1 MRQISV
7 PFRRR
12 LVPAAGAVLLAA
24 VLAACSSSPKAL
36 QPAPLLPFTQQVP
49 ATQVWKVQL
58 PPTHALLLP
67 VAHSGQLYVASA
79 DGSVSALDGQTGRSV
94 WRHEVGQPLSAGVGT
109 DGQSVAVV
117 TRDND
122 LVVLAEGRP
131 LWRTRLN
138 ARVFT
143 PPLVAGKRVFVLSG
157 ERSVTAFDADT
168 GAQLWHQ
175 TARNTDQLVLQQAG
189 VLTAVGN
196 TLVAGIAGRLV
207 GLNPNTGAPRW
218 EVPVASP
225 RGVNEIERLV
235 DLVAHVGRTDDQ
247 LCVRAFQSALGCV
260 DAARGSLQWTRSA
273 NGSVGVDA
281 DDDHVYGAESNG
293 RVQAWRR
300 TSGDVAWSSDILLH
314 RGLTAPLAAG
324 RSTVWG
330 DATGHL
336 HFLSR
341 EDGTLLNR
349 LSTDGSPLV
358 SAPLLVDNTLVAV
371 TRNGGVYAWRPE

>member
-1 MRQISV
+1 MRQIPVYS
-7 PFRRR
+7 RR
-12 LVPAAGAVLLAA
+12 LVPAAAAVLLAA

-49 ATQVWKVQL
+49 ATQVWKAQL

-79 DGSVSALDGQTGRSV
+79 DGSVSALDGETGRSV
-94 WRHEVGQPLSAGVGT
+94 WRHEVGQPLSAGIGT
-109 DGQSVAVV
+109 DGTSVAVV
-117 TRDND
+117 TRHND

-131 LWRTRLN
+131 RWRVRLN

-175 TARNTDQLVLQQAG
+175 AARNTDQLVLQQAG
-189 VLTAVGN
+189 VLTAVGD

-235 DLVAHVGRTDDQ
+235 DLVAHVGRSDDQ

-260 DAARGSLQWTRSA
+260 DAARGNLQWTKSA
-273 NGSVGVDA
+273 NGAVGVDA

-300 TSGDVAWSSDILLH
+300 ASGDVAWASDILLH

-324 RSTVWG
+324 RSIVWG

>member
-1 MRQISV
+1 MNSI
-7 PFRRR
+7 R
-12 LVPAAGAVLLAA
+12 LTGAVLLAA
-24 VLAACSSSPKAL
+24 VLAACSSSPKTL
-36 QPAPLLPFTQQVP
+36 QPAPLVPFTQQVP
-49 ATQVWKVQL
+49 ATQVWKVQV

-79 DGSVSALDGQTGRSV
+79 EGSVSALDGETGRSV
-94 WRHEVGQPLSAGVGT
+94 WRHELGQPLSAGVGT
-109 DGQSVAVV
+109 DGVSVAVV
-117 TRDND
+117 TRHND
-122 LVVLAEGRP
+122 LVVLVEGRER
-131 LWRTRLN
+131 WRARLN
-138 ARVFT
+138 ARTFT

-157 ERSVTAFDADT
+157 ERSLTAFDADT

-175 TARNTDQLVLQQAG
+175 PARNTEQLVLQQAG
-189 VLTAVGN
+189 VLTAVGD
-196 TLVAGIAGRLV
+196 TLVAGIGGRLV
-207 GLNPNTGAPRW
+207 GFNPNTGSPRW

-235 DLVAHVGRTDDQ
+235 DLVAHVGRNDDQ
-247 LCVRAFQSALGCV
+247 VCVRAFQSALGCV
-260 DAARGSLQWTRSA
+260 DAARGNLQWTKSA
-273 NGSVGVDA
+273 NGAVGVDA
-281 DDDHVYGAESNG
+281 DDNHVYGAESNG
-293 RVQAWRR
+293 RVQAWQRQ
-300 TSGDVAWSSDILLH
+300 SGEVAWASDLLLH

-324 RSTVWG
+324 RSIVWG